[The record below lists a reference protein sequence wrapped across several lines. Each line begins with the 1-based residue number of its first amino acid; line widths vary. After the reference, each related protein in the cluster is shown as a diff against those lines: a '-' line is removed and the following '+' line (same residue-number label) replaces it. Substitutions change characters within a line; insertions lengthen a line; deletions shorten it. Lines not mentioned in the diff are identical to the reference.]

1 MVPLWKQIEGQWYY
15 FNPSGAMVT
24 KQWIGNY
31 YLEADGVMATNR
43 WVGKYYVDASGVWQP
58 DRWMN
63 NGQWWYRYGDGSY
76 PAAKFDVIDN
86 KVYYFNE
93 SGYMVT
99 GWKLIEKDWY
109 YFNPSGVMV
118 KNQWVGNYYLGPYGQ
133 LVNE

>member
-1 MVPLWKQIEGQWYY
+1 MVNGWKQIKDQWYY
-15 FNPSGAMVT
+15 FNSSGAMAMN
-24 KQWIGNY
+24 QWIGNY

-43 WVGKYYVDASGVWQP
+43 WVGKYYVDASGLWQP
-58 DRWMN
+58 DRWLN

-76 PAAKFDVIDN
+76 PQGKFDVIDN

-109 YFNPSGVMV
+109 YFNPSGAMV